1 MRTGIIYVSG
11 ITGGI
16 LLIFRAIGIIAE
28 FSANAFLFYTG
39 LFLLFV
45 VCIPTYLYDKHLRD
59 EEIKQIIASYK
70 GKKKEPLQIK
80 KGAPNSQGEIE
91 EWGINNPPFRD
102 HHSGLTWG
110 GGNIHAAN
118 ASRGTRRTF
127 LKRR

>member
-28 FSANAFLFYTG
+28 FSANAFLFYSG
-39 LFLLFV
+39 LFLLFI

-70 GKKKEPLQIK
+70 GKKKKPLQIK
-80 KGAPNSQGEIE
+80 KETSEIE

-110 GGNIHAAN
+110 GGNIHATN
-118 ASRGTRRTF
+118 ASRGTKRKF

>member
-1 MRTGIIYVSG
+1 MRKTIIFISG

-16 LLIFRAIGIIAE
+16 LLIFRAIGIVAE
-28 FSANAFLFYTG
+28 FSINNLLLYAG
-39 LFLLFV
+39 LALLLLI
-45 VCIPTYLYDKHLRD
+45 CMPTYLYDKHLHN
-59 EEIKQIIASYK
+59 EEIKKIIASYK
-70 GKKKEPLQIK
+70 GKEKEPLQINK
-80 KGAPNSQGEIE
+80 EKSEVE

-102 HHSGLTWG
+102 HHSGLSWG

>member
-1 MRTGIIYVSG
+1 MRTAIIYISG

-16 LLIFRAIGIIAE
+16 LLIFRAIGIVAE
-28 FSANAFLFYTG
+28 FSVNGLLLYSG
-39 LFLLFV
+39 LFLLLLI
-45 VCIPTYLYDKHLRD
+45 CIPVFLYDRHLRNK
-59 EEIKQIIASYK
+59 EIRQIIASYK
-70 GKKKEPLQIK
+70 GKEKKPVEIK
-80 KGAPNSQGEIE
+80 EGKSEVE

-102 HHSGLTWG
+102 HHSGLSWG

>member
-28 FSANAFLFYTG
+28 FNANAFLLYTG
-39 LFLLFV
+39 LFLLFI

-70 GKKKEPLQIK
+70 GKKKDPVQIE
-80 KGAPNSQGEIE
+80 KGTSGIE

-102 HHSGLTWG
+102 HHSGLSWG

-118 ASRGTRRTF
+118 ASRGTRRKF